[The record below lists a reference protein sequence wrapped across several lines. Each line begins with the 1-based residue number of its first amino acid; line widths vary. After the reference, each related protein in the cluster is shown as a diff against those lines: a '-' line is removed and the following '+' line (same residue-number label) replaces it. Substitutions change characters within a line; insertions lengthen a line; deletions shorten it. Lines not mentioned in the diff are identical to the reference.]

1 MIYVYSKRLQ
11 KTLSNLFYVLRF
23 MSLKFPLN
31 WYGNDMYESK
41 YSKMDLVK
49 FFKACR
55 LQILLVSFL
64 NASTHT
70 YKYLK
75 LLYFISG
82 DISL

>member
-1 MIYVYSKRLQ
+1 MFIQNVCK
-11 KTLSNLFYVLRF
+11 KLFRISFVLRF